1 VATYT
6 RHAGF
11 EIGHVRRFGASQA
24 PPPPALW
31 HDDPVPDDVDRPD
44 TSPPAATGPTA
55 GGPDATPGLPGPS
68 TAKVAQADADRGG
81 RLLASPWLLALAFAV
96 VHARLIH
103 EAVSWQNT
111 IFGDVTLY
119 EWWARHGQSYGEW
132 PVLDYDW
139 VYPAGALVPVVFPGL
154 FTTDLL
160 GYEILWVAVIVA
172 LNAVAT
178 ILLVR
183 MTPRGALGAWWW
195 LIFLLALGPIFLGRL
210 DGVVAPMILV
220 ALVLA
225 RRHPRI
231 AVAVATAGAWIKIA
245 PGAVVVALAAT
256 RRNLGDLVRTVV
268 VPGAIVSVVVVGLAL
283 LGGAGTRALS
293 VFGQQGARTLQ
304 AESVAGTW
312 FSVARWWDPTI
323 TIEYND
329 EIFTYEFTGD
339 AARAVADTLD
349 WLLILAVLA
358 IGAVTWWA
366 ARRRPG
372 QAYELALLSAGALLV
387 ALIVFNKVGSPQF
400 VAWIGPPVAVALATL
415 PAGRPLR
422 WWWPPA
428 LGMVLVAYGTYLVYP
443 VAYGPFLGGET
454 WMVVVEALRNLA
466 LVALMVGAVGRI
478 VRVGL
483 IGSPPTAR

>member
-1 VATYT
+1 
-6 RHAGF
+6 
-11 EIGHVRRFGASQA
+11 
-24 PPPPALW
+24 
-31 HDDPVPDDVDRPD
+31 VPDDADLRPSD
-44 TSPPAATGPTA
+44 QPAESTSAGPATDPAP
-55 GGPDATPGLPGPS
+55 
-68 TAKVAQADADRGG
+68 DRGG
-81 RLLASPWLLALAFAV
+81 RLLGSPWLLALAFAV

-103 EAVSWQNT
+103 EAITWQNT

-119 EWWARHGQSYGEW
+119 EWWARHGQNVGEW
-132 PVLDYDW
+132 PVLDYEW
-139 VYPAGALVPVVFPGL
+139 VYPAGALVPVTLPAL
-154 FTTDLL
+154 TTTGTV
-160 GYEILWVAVIVA
+160 GYEILWVAMIVA

-178 ILLVR
+178 VVLVR
-183 MTPRGALGAWWW
+183 STPRGALGAWWW
-195 LIFLLALGPIFLGRL
+195 LLFLLALGPIFLGRL

-256 RRNLGDLVRTVV
+256 RRDLRDLVRVVV

-283 LGGAGTRALS
+283 LGGAGSRALS

-312 FSVARWWDPTI
+312 FSVARFWSPDVTI
-323 TIEYND
+323 DYND
-329 EIFTYEFTGD
+329 EIYTYEFTGD
-339 AARAVADTLD
+339 AARAVADMLD
-349 WLLILAVLA
+349 WLLVVAVVA

-366 ARRRPG
+366 ARRRPA
-372 QAYELALLSAGALLV
+372 QAYELTLLSAAALLV

-400 VAWIGPPVAVALATL
+400 VAWIGPPVAVALAAV

-428 LGMVLVAYGTYLVYP
+428 LGMVVVAYGTYLVYP
-443 VAYGPFLGGET
+443 AAYGQFLGGDT
-454 WMVVVEALRNLA
+454 WMVAVEALRNLA
-466 LVALMVGAVGRI
+466 LVALMIGAVARI

-483 IGSPPTAR
+483 LAPDRPAPAPGT